1 MKFSY
6 THYLQAGIM
15 ATEWAEE
22 NLPGGKLEE
31 GPVIPVP
38 IPLSDGTMWEYGA
51 VISRIELRD
60 PDGLGVQGELV
71 WHPDGFWAFNP
82 AIEVEGE

>member
-6 THYLQAGIM
+6 THYLQAGIA

-22 NLPGGKLEE
+22 NLPGDELDA
-31 GPVIPVP
+31 PVIPVS
-38 IPLSDGTMWEYGA
+38 IPLSDGKVWEYGA
-51 VISRIELRD
+51 TISRIELRD
-60 PDGLGVQGELV
+60 PDGVGIQGELV